1 MEKLTD
7 ELLSMQGHI
16 QTQSRSVRT
25 VTSLAYQEN
34 NVEKGNISLLQYLR
48 NVFDWWQSHVTD
60 KAKKTYNNEI
70 RGLIQH

>member
-25 VTSLAYQEN
+25 VTFLAYQEN

-48 NVFDWWQSHVTD
+48 SVFDWWQSCVTGKVK
-60 KAKKTYNNEI
+60 KAYNNEI
-70 RGLIQH
+70 RGLI